1 MSSPDQLKRVLL
13 LAALLAPTLG
23 VADSLCPDSK
33 GERESDAQFARARQA
48 EKAGRWTEAYDAA
61 SRALTDCA
69 RSPNEVTALKHRT
82 AQKLGQESE
91 RKQDLER
98 AFGWYQSAEALPDA
112 DRVKLAQA
120 KKRPTDVGVMSGAID
135 WFKRRGDEPDLREVR
150 AIATRNADQ
159 AFAAEEKAFAG
170 FGHDSLEALANARSW
185 LGYAAAGD
193 QQALARAE
201 QRGDTLAAD
210 DTRASLG
217 LALRYYQVAGK
228 DEKRKSVREKAR
240 KLGEAHAGKG
250 EAAVAADFFALAG
263 DEARASKVREAARAS
278 DEKSEKTRQKTFE
291 KDQSKLE
298 KELGL

>member
-1 MSSPDQLKRVLL
+1 MISPDQLKRILL
-13 LAALLAPTLG
+13 LTALLAPTLG
-23 VADSLCPDSK
+23 VADSLCPGS
-33 GERESDAQFARARQA
+33 REEKAADAQFARAQQA
-48 EKAGRWTEAYDAA
+48 EKAGRWAEAYDAA
-61 SRALTDCA
+61 TRANSDCV
-69 RSPNEVTALKHRT
+69 RSPNEVRALQHRT
-82 AQKLGQESE
+82 AQKLGQEAE

-98 AFGWYQSAEALPDA
+98 AFRWYQSAEALPDA

-150 AIATRNADQ
+150 AIAARNADR
-159 AFAAEEKAFAG
+159 AFAAEERAFAG
-170 FGHDSLEALANARSW
+170 FGHDSLEALDSARSW

-193 QQALARAE
+193 QRALVRAE

-217 LALRYYQVAGK
+217 LALRYYQAAGK

-240 KLGEAHAGKG
+240 RLGEAHAAKG
-250 EAAVAADFFALAG
+250 EASMAADFFALAG
-263 DEARASKVREAARAS
+263 DEARASKVREAARS
-278 DEKSEKTRQKTFE
+278 KDEKAEKTRQKTFE
-291 KDQSKLE
+291 KDQSRLE

>member
-1 MSSPDQLKRVLL
+1 MISPDRLERALL
-13 LAALLAPTLG
+13 LAVLLAPTLG

-33 GERESDAQFARARQA
+33 GERESDAQFARAQQA
-48 EKAGRWTEAYDAA
+48 EKAGRWAEAYDAA

-82 AQKLGQESE
+82 AQKLGLEAE
-91 RKQDLER
+91 RKQELER

-112 DRVKLAQA
+112 DRIKLAQV
-120 KKRPTDVGVMSGAID
+120 KKRPEDQGEMSGAID
-135 WFKRRGDEPDLREVR
+135 WFKRRRNDAALREVR
-150 AIATRNADQ
+150 AIAARNADQ

-170 FGHDSLEALANARSW
+170 FGHDSLEPLGRARSW
-185 LGYAAAGD
+185 LGYAGAGD
-193 QQALARAE
+193 QRALARAE

-228 DEKRKSVREKAR
+228 EQRGRSIREKAR
-240 KLGEAHAGKG
+240 RLGEAHARQG
-250 EAAVAADFFALAG
+250 EASVAADFFAIAG
-263 DEARASKVREAARAS
+263 DEARASQTRDAARAK
-278 DEKSEKTRQKTFE
+278 DEKAEKTRQKTFE